1 LKKYKNIIKILFYIK
16 NTNKNIFI
24 TIKLV
29 TFTKKRVIIGRNE
42 RAEQKINKK

>member
-16 NTNKNIFI
+16 NTNENIFI